1 MGLLAAPRPG
11 KHQENLDR
19 VGVSSP
25 IHPGSLILEITI
37 VPIPGARM
45 LLGDLFEV
53 CLCHE
58 SRFREQDL
66 LTTSSQQ
73 AEPVV
78 VGLR

>member
-1 MGLLAAPRPG
+1 MPFFC
-11 KHQENLDR
+11 
-19 VGVSSP
+19 
-25 IHPGSLILEITI
+25 
-37 VPIPGARM
+37 ARM
-45 LLGDLFEV
+45 PSGDLFEV

-58 SRFREQDL
+58 SRFREPDL

>member
-1 MGLLAAPRPG
+1 MTGESSHTRIADGDVDLLFCWDAFPMTHSFFPAIGTQVTFSR
-11 KHQENLDR
+11 
-19 VGVSSP
+19 S
-25 IHPGSLILEITI
+25 
-37 VPIPGARM
+37 
-45 LLGDLFEV
+45 